1 MEHFEHNS
9 QCRNHVRYAYHEI
22 AMIGCQLKGYGIP
35 KSSSYLENENI
46 IGLRNL

>member
-9 QCRNHVRYAYHEI
+9 QCTFHVRYHEI

-35 KSSSYLENENI
+35 KSPSHLENENI